1 LPFGDRGSV
10 NFIEGIKYS
19 LFIPIIGSKVNAAHV
34 QHITG
39 ICRNQAFLDMPGVF
53 LIALLFAE
61 NIYVVP

>member
-1 LPFGDRGSV
+1 VTGVPSI
-10 NFIEGIKYS
+10 IEGIKYS
-19 LFIPIIGSKVNAAHV
+19 LFIPIKGSKVNAAHI

-53 LIALLFAE
+53 FIVLLLAE